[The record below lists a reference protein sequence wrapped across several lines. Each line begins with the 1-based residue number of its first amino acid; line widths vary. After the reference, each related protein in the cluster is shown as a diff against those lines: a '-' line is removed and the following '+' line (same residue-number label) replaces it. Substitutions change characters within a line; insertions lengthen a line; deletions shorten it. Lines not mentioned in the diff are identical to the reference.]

1 MHLLSGYPLILQV
14 VLPNLAAKPAASVLS
29 ELQTGLAAIAVQN
42 RHRSSRCA
50 TPGRLG
56 ERNTSRPE
64 RSERRL
70 RVPIANPSVEVLR
83 RPLEFALYA
92 KELMAEPALAELP
105 LARLGEVLETARGLG
120 LLRRDEHNAVFLR
133 PQPALAWFLT
143 SRLAAPEQAA
153 RKAAIERAFR
163 RLYDGYASALSQL
176 QRAKEPEQRKL
187 GFFLVEQEY
196 TNLGTAL
203 RLALDQDESILGPYT
218 VLSGHL
224 DVLQDQ
230 RRGLELG
237 ETVLQALER
246 RPSETM
252 TGKRGAD
259 LVRVIDNIA
268 TRQLLA
274 KRFEEAKASYEKALS
289 IHDGLGD
296 YTKQLEIGRA
306 GILHRL
312 GMVAQEQRRFEEAAG
327 GYRKALEI
335 KLAFDDRHS
344 AASTYHQL
352 GIVAQEQRHV
362 DEAEDYTKRALEIFL
377 AINDQHSAA
386 IALYTFA
393 RLWRATGDNRI
404 PEMVAGLVAG
414 PRHVLGRPHEGGT
427 HAPSARMAAD
437 QHLGQVGPVR
447 LVLRLVEHQL
457 HRPHDLAAGPVL
469 GHQQGALAAGHT
481 LGDALPEG
489 LGLPAVERRHEADRS
504 PARHAIDEDLG
515 QGSAPFPHLLGRERA
530 DGDARIL
537 LPPILLGGAGSSW
550 PRRHLRSAAG
560 GMPSAA
566 VTCRTRSAASSIAGA
581 ASSAVTLTSRR

>member
-1 MHLLSGYPLILQV
+1 VAQALRAKRHLLILDNLESITATALAIPHSLTEPQRRELHGFLKALQGGETLVLLGSRGEEAWLAPGTFADNLHPLEGLDPEAASDLADAALARCGARERRQETAFRDLMHLLSGYPLILQV

-352 GIVAQEQRHV
+352 GIVA
-362 DEAEDYTKRALEIFL
+362 
-377 AINDQHSAA
+377 
-386 IALYTFA
+386 
-393 RLWRATGDNRI
+393 
-404 PEMVAGLVAG
+404 
-414 PRHVLGRPHEGGT
+414 
-427 HAPSARMAAD
+427 
-437 QHLGQVGPVR
+437 
-447 LVLRLVEHQL
+447 
-457 HRPHDLAAGPVL
+457 
-469 GHQQGALAAGHT
+469 
-481 LGDALPEG
+481 
-489 LGLPAVERRHEADRS
+489 
-504 PARHAIDEDLG
+504 
-515 QGSAPFPHLLGRERA
+515 
-530 DGDARIL
+530 
-537 LPPILLGGAGSSW
+537 
-550 PRRHLRSAAG
+550 
-560 GMPSAA
+560 
-566 VTCRTRSAASSIAGA
+566 
-581 ASSAVTLTSRR
+581 